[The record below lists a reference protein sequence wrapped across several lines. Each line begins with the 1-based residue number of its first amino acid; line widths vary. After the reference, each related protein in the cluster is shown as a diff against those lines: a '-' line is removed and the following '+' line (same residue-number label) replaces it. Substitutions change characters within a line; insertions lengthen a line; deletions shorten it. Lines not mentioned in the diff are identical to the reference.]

1 MSTHK
6 PTLEGPLA
14 ITMAVG
20 ENVTYVTTI
29 VSKIDAKAVIL
40 QESCLLMLE
49 HVSTHVYSHVYIW
62 LHTGSNT
69 CLHTCF
75 ALMLTHTFTNMVCL
89 QISTHIFAN
98 IFTHML
104 TCK

>member
-6 PTLEGPLA
+6 PTLEGPRPPA

-40 QESCLLMLE
+40 QESCLLMLPE
-49 HVSTHVYSHVYIW
+49 I
-62 LHTGSNT
+62 
-69 CLHTCF
+69 
-75 ALMLTHTFTNMVCL
+75 
-89 QISTHIFAN
+89 I
-98 IFTHML
+98 
-104 TCK
+104 